1 MRFALAILL
10 ATAVPF
16 GGDIV
21 LAQDEDGCSKGPGP
35 GSISTDSK
43 WVSEFGSRRFVAT
56 YTNNSDQRIYAT
68 FCNQKRDDPTDE
80 GYCGSDGIRPGG
92 RTTWAHYEEQTTGEA
107 EIAWVGSRNW
117 MDDWLCSSR
126 HGLTRWKPSW
136 PLARGMAAMPTL
148 RKVVAGAA
156 LAVSLCLAGSQAA
169 LAEDDDPAYYYI
181 HWESRTTWPKDGG

>member
-107 EIAWVGSRNW
+107 EIAWVGVQSHIISAVGPCFFSDCSDAQTAGNPNNQRIRVPSIRRLRSRFRRGRSPRAP
-117 MDDWLCSSR
+117 DLR
-126 HGLTRWKPSW
+126 PEPPSGMYGV
-136 PLARGMAAMPTL
+136 ART
-148 RKVVAGAA
+148 
-156 LAVSLCLAGSQAA
+156 
-169 LAEDDDPAYYYI
+169 
-181 HWESRTTWPKDGG
+181 